1 MDTSD
6 PNIQFDGE
14 GVCSNCWAYDF
25 EVALAGVG
33 DPRNP
38 DRLRAKVRQMKQRGR
53 RREYD
58 CIVGL
63 SGGVD
68 SSYLAYTAVELGL
81 RPLAIHLDNGWDSEV
96 AVHNIE
102 RIVRGLDL
110 DLVTHVIDWVEF
122 RDLQRSFFAAS
133 VVDIELLTDHAIT
146 AFAVQE
152 AKRRGIRFLLSG
164 TNAVTEAGMPVAWTH
179 RKSDER
185 NIRAIHAAH
194 GSVPMR
200 TFPTAGTLW
209 LRSQQYTRQVESVSV
224 LNWLDYDKHAAIDTL
239 ERELGWEYYGGKHY
253 ESIFTRYYQAH
264 ILPHKFGIDKRRVHL
279 SALVRAGRI
288 TRDAGLKELDEP
300 LYEPRLLAEHRAFVQ
315 KKLGFSDADFDE
327 YLASP
332 PRPHLA
338 YGSDERVIAP
348 LMRAK
353 ALGRRVATGVRSVRA
368 GGRPS

>member
-1 MDTSD
+1 
-6 PNIQFDGE
+6 
-14 GVCSNCWAYDF
+14 
-25 EVALAGVG
+25 
-33 DPRNP
+33 
-38 DRLRAKVRQMKQRGR
+38 
-53 RREYD
+53 
-58 CIVGL
+58 
-63 SGGVD
+63 
-68 SSYLAYTAVELGL
+68 
-81 RPLAIHLDNGWDSEV
+81 
-96 AVHNIE
+96 
-102 RIVRGLDL
+102 
-110 DLVTHVIDWVEF
+110 
-122 RDLQRSFFAAS
+122 
-133 VVDIELLTDHAIT
+133 
-146 AFAVQE
+146 
-152 AKRRGIRFLLSG
+152 LLSG